1 MGDEIGAFGA
11 VVLAS
16 IFWFVV
22 LLFSVNGAYNV
33 GYEQAYKDMH
43 TGKIESVVQRDYPA
57 VWIKYNVTE
66 PKR

>member
-11 VVLAS
+11 VVLVS

-22 LLFSVNGAYNV
+22 LLFSVSGVYNV

-43 TGKIESVVQRDYPA
+43 AGNIETVVQKNYPA
-57 VWIKYNVTE
+57 LWIKYNVTE